1 MSKHEKKTSS
11 LLHYPVLVV
20 FSLFFIGL
28 FALDMVT
35 PDRSYS
41 ELENTTLSQ
50 RPALTQFTAKGLNS
64 YFTAY
69 TKYVKDQVAG
79 RDQWISLQS
88 VVETTLL
95 QKQQNGGILLGKE
108 HMMFPRTYGL
118 LSSEERTLPKN
129 TAALTSLC
137 QRYPGKVN
145 VLVAPAASDIYKENV
160 PANAPLLDEDGYL
173 DQLSAAVQAAG
184 GSFVDVRQ
192 TLTAHKSEYIYYRT
206 DHHWTSLGAYYAY
219 SQLCDALGLTPF
231 DTAAHTALTAD
242 NFYGTHYAKA
252 RTWNA
257 VPDVI
262 TYYDLA
268 NTLTVWN
275 VTAAGQPT
283 EGQTT
288 GLYDTEKLSVYDKYA
303 MFLHGNNGLSR
314 VQGNGSGRILVI
326 KDSYANCFAKWGR
339 NIIRAKG
346 VCYFSNN
353 PDMSFLFEQAGV
365 QKKLKEAGLWYATAP
380 EEELMEVMRRE
391 PGLLR
396 DWDDKYGDR
405 MQKIVFIGQHLDKE
419 QLVRDLDACL
429 E

>member
-145 VLVAPAASDIYKENV
+145 VLLAPAASDIYKENV
-160 PANAPLLDEDGYL
+160 PANAPCWTRTATLTSFPLRCRRP
-173 DQLSAAVQAAG
+173 AAALWTCAPPLPPTRASIFITAPTTTGRALVPT
-184 GSFVDVRQ
+184 
-192 TLTAHKSEYIYYRT
+192 TLTASCARP
-206 DHHWTSLGAYYAY
+206 L
-219 SQLCDALGLTPF
+219 ALPPLIP
-231 DTAAHTALTAD
+231 
-242 NFYGTHYAKA
+242 
-252 RTWNA
+252 
-257 VPDVI
+257 PP
-262 TYYDLA
+262 
-268 NTLTVWN
+268 TL
-275 VTAAGQPT
+275 P
-283 EGQTT
+283 
-288 GLYDTEKLSVYDKYA
+288 
-303 MFLHGNNGLSR
+303 
-314 VQGNGSGRILVI
+314 
-326 KDSYANCFAKWGR
+326 
-339 NIIRAKG
+339 
-346 VCYFSNN
+346 
-353 PDMSFLFEQAGV
+353 
-365 QKKLKEAGLWYATAP
+365 
-380 EEELMEVMRRE
+380 
-391 PGLLR
+391 
-396 DWDDKYGDR
+396 
-405 MQKIVFIGQHLDKE
+405 
-419 QLVRDLDACL
+419 
-429 E
+429 